1 MNRLTQQL
9 AKLSLFAGLIIM
21 ALPSIAQN
29 TVMPALSPEE
39 LKQFNSQPLSPKIS
53 VPELDGT
60 ETGPT
65 RNGRMNQKMQAP
77 SGAQSAGEKEAEELE
92 GGGSVPLSPQI
103 TKSF

>member
-1 MNRLTQQL
+1 MRIYK
-9 AKLSLFAGLIIM
+9 AALFLVP
-21 ALPSIAQN
+21 ALFIVVKAYAQN

-60 ETGPT
+60 QTGPT
-65 RNGRMNQKMQAP
+65 RNSRMKSPIKSSTQS
-77 SGAQSAGEKEAEELE
+77 SGEQEAEIL
-92 GGGSVPLSPQI
+92 GGDGNNTPATPQI

>member
-9 AKLSLFAGLIIM
+9 SRLSLFAGLIVT

-29 TVMPALSPEE
+29 TIMPALSPEE

-60 ETGPT
+60 QAGPT
-65 RNGRMNQKMQAP
+65 RNSRMKNSMK
-77 SGAQSAGEKEAEELE
+77 SSTQSSGEKEAEIL
-92 GGGSVPLSPQI
+92 GGDGDNTPATPQI

>member
-1 MNRLTQQL
+1 MNSFTLRYSIFSLLTGFL
-9 AKLSLFAGLIIM
+9 LM
-21 ALPSIAQN
+21 ALPSYAQN

-60 ETGPT
+60 QTGPT
-65 RNGRMNQKMQAP
+65 RNSRIKNPMK
-77 SGAQSAGEKEAEELE
+77 SGTQSSGEQEAEIL
-92 GGGSVPLSPQI
+92 GGDGDNTPATPQI

>member
-1 MNRLTQQL
+1 MRIYKAALVVVP
-9 AKLSLFAGLIIM
+9 ALFMVAE
-21 ALPSIAQN
+21 AHAQN

-60 ETGPT
+60 QTGPT
-65 RNGRMNQKMQAP
+65 RNSRMKNPMKPGTQS
-77 SGAQSAGEKEAEELE
+77 SGEQEAEIL
-92 GGGSVPLSPQI
+92 GGDGDTTPATPQI